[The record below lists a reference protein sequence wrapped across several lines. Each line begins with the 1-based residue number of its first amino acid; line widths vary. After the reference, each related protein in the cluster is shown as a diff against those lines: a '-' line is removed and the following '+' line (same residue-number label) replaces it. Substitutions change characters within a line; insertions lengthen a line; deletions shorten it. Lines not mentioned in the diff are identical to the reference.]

1 MVSAVLPRPSTGQ
14 EIIEQHIPCESC
26 GSSDA
31 KCVYA
36 DGHSYCFSCKHYSKS
51 KELNIIA
58 NTESFTYEYLPWR
71 GVSKETFAFFDVKT
85 KIDAEGAPVSIG
97 FKYPNLSYKVR
108 SLREKAFHSIG
119 DISKA
124 GLFGRNKFGPG
135 SHKYVTI
142 TEGELDALSL
152 YQVLRSPV
160 VSVRSSSSAKLD
172 CTNDRSWLASFER
185 VYLCFDG
192 DGPGREAA
200 AEVAKL
206 FDFNKVYHV
215 KFPGGDRKDANDYV
229 RAGESDALRNIWS
242 NARRYQPDNIKSDLE
257 TFRQILSAKPVYGI
271 EYPWPALTAATYGI
285 RTKES
290 VLITALEGVGK
301 TEVCH
306 AIEHVLLKKTES
318 NVGAI
323 YIEEP
328 EKRHLEALAGLE
340 LRQPVHLPDRLATDD
355 QVFEAFRKVVGK
367 DDRLYLYSHFGSDDP
382 DVILDTIRF
391 LVAAR
396 SCRYIILDHI
406 SMVVSGLKSRD
417 ATQALDYL
425 STRLQMMLMELDFA
439 LILVSHVNDE
449 LLTRGSRNI
458 SKVGNTW
465 IHLSRDLKA
474 SDDRLV
480 RTTNVSLFKNR
491 FAWKTGPICDLI
503 FDPETY
509 TLSEAANDNA
519 SDSRASTLAA

>member
-1 MVSAVLPRPSTGQ
+1 MS
-14 EIIEQHIPCESC
+14 
-26 GSSDA
+26 
-31 KCVYA
+31 
-36 DGHSYCFSCKHYSKS
+36 
-51 KELNIIA
+51 
-58 NTESFTYEYLPWR
+58 ESFTYEYLPWR
-71 GVSKETFAFFDVKT
+71 GVDKSTFSFYDVKT
-85 KIDAEGAPVSIG
+85 KIDNTGKPVCLG
-97 FKYPNLSYKVR
+97 FKYPNDSFKVR
-108 SLREKAFHSIG
+108 DLDAKAFTSVKSPTG
-119 DISKA
+119 ETTA
-124 GLFGRNKFGPG
+124 GLFGRNKFSAG

-160 VSVRSSSSAKLD
+160 VSVRSSSSAQLD
-172 CTNDRSWLASFER
+172 CTTDRSWLNSFER

-200 AEVAKL
+200 DQVAKL

-215 KFPGGDRKDANDYV
+215 KFPGGDRKDANDYL
-229 RAGESDALRNIWS
+229 RAGEGDALKNIWY

-257 TFRQILSAKPVYGI
+257 TFKKILSSKPVMGVAF
-271 EYPWPALTAATYGI
+271 PWPSLTEATYGI

-306 AIEHVLLKKTES
+306 AIEHALFKNTDA
-318 NVGAI
+318 NIGAI

-328 EKRHLEALAGLE
+328 ERRHLEALAGLE
-340 LRQPVHLPDRLATDD
+340 LRQPVHLPDRAATDD
-355 QVFEAFRKVVGK
+355 EVYEAFRKVVK
-367 DDRLYLYSHFGSDDP
+367 QDDRLFLYSHFGSDDP

-425 STRLQMMLMELDFA
+425 STRLQMMLMELDFG

-465 IHLSRDLKA
+465 IHLSRDLKS

-480 RTTNVSLFKNR
+480 RTTDVSIFKNR
-491 FAWKTGPICDLI
+491 FAWKTGPICQLL
-503 FDPETY
+503 FDPVTY
-509 TLSEAANDNA
+509 TLSEVANDNGPA
-519 SDSRASTLAA
+519 VAQQFVA